1 MCRVFGCGSR
11 ETLRLIESDSTWK
24 RNARSRGG
32 YAYSPCGLLRRRR
45 IADVEPQFASRNRT
59 LDLELELDLELGLE
73 LGLDIQLWNGLWK
86 VLSQAIFGKSCDF
99 LGRLHCHIEFEFKD
113 DHAARKR
120 VS

>member
-59 LDLELELDLELGLE
+59 LDLEL
-73 LGLDIQLWNGLWK
+73 GLDIQLWNGLWK

-113 DHAARKR
+113 DHAARK
-120 VS
+120 